1 MKQDN
6 NDIVI
11 KTTTEWIQ
19 YEIRMNFDSD
29 CKEVV
34 QQMAT
39 LLKSMTFSTSSI
51 VDALRDVADDMEEDI
66 KLYVK
71 YNLTDE
77 DYDTT
82 D

>member
-11 KTTTEWIQ
+11 KATTEWTQ
-19 YEIRMNFDSD
+19 YEVRMNFDSD

-34 QQMAT
+34 QQMTT
-39 LLKSMTFSTSSI
+39 LLKSMTFATSSI
-51 VDALRDVADDMEEDI
+51 IDALRDVADDMEEDI